1 MGQGKQQDEQQERL
15 QAHVSG
21 QANKPMSA
29 PAHALGYADVEK
41 ELQVDH
47 KVGLTPEEAEKRLEI
62 YGPNEFGEQ
71 QGVQPLKIF
80 IGQIANALSLV
91 SFGKK

>member
-1 MGQGKQQDEQQERL
+1 MGQGKQQEEQQERL

-29 PAHALGYADVEK
+29 PAHALSYADVER

-47 KVGLTPEEAEKRLEI
+47 EVGLTPDEAKTRLDV
-62 YGPNEFGEQ
+62 YGRNEFGEQ
-71 QGVQPLKIF
+71 AGVQPFKILL
-80 IGQIANALSLV
+80 GQIANALTL
-91 SFGKK
+91 